1 MKGSSKFV
9 FLAATALLAA
19 CGDSTVAPRAVAS
32 DVTIPGGGATA
43 SLGGMDT
50 IRFSFT
56 IDPHRNTFY
65 WLGLGN
71 SIVFPAGSLCD
82 PATSTYGAGHW
93 DDPCAIATSPLVV
106 HAKAW
111 LDHGNHPRI
120 DFAEHIRFA
129 PSNDPAKWVVLTLTD
144 YRGAIKPNSQI
155 AYCPDVTSDC
165 INEAA
170 TDPTV
175 ATYKDAV
182 TGHLTRRIKHFSG
195 YNVFAGRG
203 GDDIEV
209 SAWNLTPSGRT
220 MHINADRV
228 SDDDDMFEPH
238 GRGNGRQGYML
249 AWGRSD
255 RDE

>member
-1 MKGSSKFV
+1 MKGFSKIV
-9 FLAATALLAA
+9 LLAATALLAA
-19 CGDSTVAPRAVAS
+19 CGDSTVAPRSVAS

-43 SLGGMDT
+43 ALGGLDT

-56 IDPHRNTFY
+56 IDPSRNTFY

-82 PATSTYGAGHW
+82 PANSTYGPDQW
-93 DDPCAIATSPLVV
+93 DQPCPIATHAVV
-106 HAKAW
+106 INAKAW
-111 LDHGNHPRI
+111 LDHANHPRI
-120 DFAEHIRFA
+120 DFEQHVRFA

-144 YRGAIKPNSQI
+144 YRGAVKPQSNI
-155 AYCPDVTSDC
+155 GYCPSPTSDC

-170 TDPTV
+170 ADPSV
-175 ATYKDAV
+175 ATYKDPV

-203 GDDIEV
+203 GDGSDA
-209 SAWNLTPSGRT
+209 SSWNFTPSDGT
-220 MHINADRV
+220 MHLNAERV
-228 SDDDDMFEPH
+228 DGDGESPGQ

-255 RDE
+255 RDQ